1 MRTEII
7 TSSSNGQIKHL
18 KELQNK
24 AKTRR
29 ETGTFVA
36 EGRKMAEEACV
47 LGVAKHLYF
56 SESFVSGNDISW
68 AEGFPCTMVSDSV
81 LKDAADTMNPQG
93 VLAIIKQPSWDME
106 EILSRDSLRLLLL
119 EDVRDPGNLGT
130 MMRTAEGAGVD
141 AVLMSKGT
149 VDLYNPKVVRS
160 TMGSIYR
167 VPYLY
172 REDFLELIQELKD
185 RGITVL
191 AAHLKGQAYHD
202 EITYPEKVAVLIGNE
217 ANGLTDAAA
226 DAANL
231 YVKIP
236 MGGQLESLN
245 AAVAAALLMYQMR
258 RRG

>member
-1 MRTEII
+1 MEII

-36 EGRKMAEEACV
+36 EGRKMAEEACG
-47 LGVAKHLYF
+47 LGIARHLYL
-56 SESFVSGNDISW
+56 SESYA
-68 AEGFPCTMVSDSV
+68 AEAGTAWTGGAPCTIVADSV

-93 VLAIIKQPSWDME
+93 VLAIVEQPVWPME
-106 EILSRDSLRLLLL
+106 EILSRDSLRLLIL

-130 MMRTAEGAGVD
+130 MMRTAEGAGID
-141 AVLMSKGT
+141 AVIMSKGT

-167 VPYLY
+167 VPYQY
-172 REDFLELIQELKD
+172 RDDFPALLQELKD
-185 RGITVL
+185 RGITLL
-191 AAHLKGQAYHD
+191 AAHLKGQSYHD
-202 EITYPEKVAVLIGNE
+202 EITYPDKVGVLIGNE
-217 ANGLTDAAA
+217 ANGLTDTAA
-226 DAANL
+226 DLANL

-236 MGGQLESLN
+236 MAGKLESLN

-258 RRG
+258 RKG